1 METTTAV
8 AKKTR
13 ILVVDDEAS
22 ICQSVDKILARRGFS
37 VCQAQSVNTALEVLK
52 REESVDMIIADLMMP
67 QVNGLEL
74 LKMVKENS
82 PALPFLMITGFPTIP
97 TAVEATRLGAA
108 GFIPKPFTPEEL
120 EKAVERALAETP
132 AAVAD
137 PLPDEGLIDADM
149 PFDAREVAKAT
160 SPSFVEHLT
169 RSDVP
174 MVQTPARRP
183 AVALDFCALGQRSCK
198 KYAAKGLCPGKE
210 CPLVVAERKKAA
222 QHQTLHATIEDPVD
236 VDMPFSYAELSA
248 VAGEA
253 YAASLGRSDM
263 PVVSHYREA
272 KAAVKAPRVL
282 VVDDEAVV
290 ANSIRKTLT
299 RRGYEIAEAFNGR
312 DALDRLVAEAFDLV
326 LLDMK
331 LGNENGLDLLS
342 KIKKSNPGLPV
353 VMVTGYASVDTAV
366 DAIQRG
372 ADDYMAKP
380 FTPEELFTVTRK
392 TLQNHVN

>member
-1 METTTAV
+1 MENIATV
-8 AKKTR
+8 ARKTR

-37 VCQAQSVNTALEVLK
+37 VCQAQSVNGALDVLK
-52 REESVDMIIADLMMP
+52 REEEVDMIIADLMMP
-67 QVNGLEL
+67 QTSGLEL
-74 LKMVKENS
+74 LKMIKQNT
-82 PALPFLMITGFPTIP
+82 PDLPFLMITGFPTIP

-132 AAVAD
+132 AAAAD
-137 PLPDEGLIDADM
+137 TLPAEGLIDADM

-160 SPSFVEHLT
+160 SPSFVDHLT

-174 MVQTPARRP
+174 VVQAPPKRP
-183 AVALDFCALGQRSCK
+183 AVALDFCALGQRPCK
-198 KYAAKGLCPGKE
+198 KYVTKGVCPGKE
-210 CPLVVAERKKAA
+210 CPLVVAERRKAA
-222 QHQTLHATIEDPVD
+222 QHQTLHDKIEDPVD

-263 PVVSHYREA
+263 PVVSRYREA

-312 DALDRLVAEAFDLV
+312 DALDRLVAESFDLV

-331 LGNENGLDLLS
+331 LGNENGLDILS
-342 KIKKSNPGLPV
+342 RIKSSNPDTPV

-366 DAIQRG
+366 DAIKRG

-380 FTPEELFTVTRK
+380 FTPEELFGVARK
-392 TLQNHVN
+392 TLQKHVN

>member
-8 AKKTR
+8 TKKTR

-22 ICQSVDKILARRGFS
+22 ICQSVDKILTRRGFS
-37 VCQAQSVNTALEVLK
+37 VCQTQSVNGAMDVLK
-52 REESVDMIIADLMMP
+52 REETVDMIIADLMMP

-74 LKMVKENS
+74 LKMVKENT
-82 PALPFLMITGFPTIP
+82 PALPFLMITGFPTIS

-108 GFIPKPFTPEEL
+108 GFIAKPFTPEEL
-120 EKAVERALAETP
+120 EKAVERALAET
-132 AAVAD
+132 AAAEA
-137 PLPDEGLIDADM
+137 LPEEGTIDADM

-160 SPSFVEHLT
+160 SPAFVEHLT
-169 RSDVP
+169 RSDLPV
-174 MVQTPARRP
+174 VQAPPKRP

-198 KYAAKGLCPGKE
+198 KYVSKGICTGKE
-210 CPLVVAERKKAA
+210 CPLVMAERKKASM
-222 QHQTLHATIEDPVD
+222 HQTLHATIEDPVD

-253 YAASLGRSDM
+253 YAASIGRSDL

-299 RRGYEIAEAFNGR
+299 RRGYDIAEAFNGR
-312 DALDRLVAEAFDLV
+312 DALDRIVAEAYDLV

-331 LGNENGLDLLS
+331 LGNENGLDILS
-342 KIKKSNPGLPV
+342 KIKKSRPDMPV

-366 DAIQRG
+366 DAIKRG

-380 FTPEELFTVTRK
+380 FTPEELFGMTRK
-392 TLQNHVN
+392 TLQKHLN